1 MKKVLKSI
9 PTFSA
14 LGFKKQLL
22 TLAMCVSVGV
32 GVMGV
37 AEAAPTR
44 NINPPAL
51 KVGAPQVYMVKNG
64 DTLWDISQRF
74 LKNPVRW
81 PEIWASNKHVKNP
94 HWIFPGDRLLMCTY
108 NGRPI
113 IGKDE
118 GDGCEGIIRRYSSD
132 TKLQPQVRIESLN
145 NAIPVIPLEY
155 IKHWLERSNIVA
167 AESIVNTPYVLGTAD
182 QRVLAAK
189 GQTVY
194 ARGNGLEIGQRY
206 AVYREGEPY
215 MLSNAKGK
223 KYNAGIELLEVA
235 SGVAIQGENGITTLE
250 LTDTY
255 ATEVRRG
262 DRVLPEYDAMLP
274 TLFYPTNAENVVAG
288 GQVLRVMGSIGTAAK
303 HDVVTIDRGLAEGIQ
318 VGHVFAVN
326 QKGEMVIDPKNKERV
341 QLPGQRIGRIMIFK
355 SFDHLSY
362 GYVLDSEL
370 PIKVG
375 ASIQPPLM
383 DDSSL

>member
-1 MKKVLKSI
+1 MKKVLKGM

-22 TLAMCVSVGV
+22 ALAVCVSVGV
-32 GVMGV
+32 GVVSV
-37 AEAAPTR
+37 AEAAPAR
-44 NINPPAL
+44 NVNPPAL
-51 KVGAPQVYMVKNG
+51 KAGAPQVYVVKKG
-64 DTLWDISQRF
+64 DTLWDISKRF

-108 NGRPI
+108 NGKPI

-118 GDGCEGIIRRYSSD
+118 GDGCEGIIRRYTGGTG
-132 TKLQPQVRIESLN
+132 TKLQPQVRVESLN

-155 IKHWLERSNIVA
+155 IKHWLERSTIVTP
-167 AESIVNTPYVLGTAD
+167 ESIQGTPYILGTAD

-194 ARGNGLEIGQRY
+194 ARGNGLEVGQRY

-215 MLSNAKGK
+215 MFTDANGK
-223 KYNAGIELLEVA
+223 KYNAGLELIQVA
-235 SGVAIQGENGITTLE
+235 SGVAVRGENDITSLE

-255 ATEVRRG
+255 NAEVRRG
-262 DRVLPEYDAMLP
+262 DRVLPEYDPMLP
-274 TLFYPTNAENVVAG
+274 TLFYPTNAEEVVAG
-288 GQVLRVMGSIGTAAK
+288 GQVVRVMGSIGTAAK
-303 HDVVTIDRGLAEGIQ
+303 HSVVTIDRGSLQGVQ
-318 VGHVFAVN
+318 VGHVLTVN
-326 QKGEMVIDPKNKERV
+326 QKGEVVTDPKTKERV
-341 QLPGQRIGRIMIFK
+341 QLPGQRIGNIMVFK
-355 SFDHLSY
+355 SFENLSY
-362 GYVLDSEL
+362 AYVLDSEL

-375 ASIQPPLM
+375 AGIQPPLM
-383 DDSSL
+383 DE

>member
-1 MKKVLKSI
+1 MKKVFKGM

-22 TLAMCVSVGV
+22 ALAVCVSVGV
-32 GVMGV
+32 GVVNV
-37 AEAAPTR
+37 AEAAPAR

-51 KVGAPQVYMVKNG
+51 KAGAPQVYVVKKG
-64 DTLWDISQRF
+64 DTLWDISKRF

-81 PEIWASNKHVKNP
+81 PEIWASNKHIKNP

-118 GDGCEGIIRRYSSD
+118 GDGCEGIIRRYTGG

-155 IKHWLERSNIVA
+155 IQHWLERTSIVA
-167 AESIVNTPYVLGTAD
+167 PESIQSTPYILGTAD

-215 MLSNAKGK
+215 MLTGANGK
-223 KYNAGIELLEVA
+223 KFNTGLELIQVA
-235 SGVAIQGENGITTLE
+235 AGVAVRGENDITTLE

-255 ATEVRRG
+255 NSEVRRG
-262 DRVLPEYDAMLP
+262 DRVLPEYDPMLP
-274 TLFYPTNAENVVAG
+274 TLFYPTNAEDVVAG
-288 GQVLRVMGSIGTAAK
+288 GQVVRVMGSIGTAAK
-303 HDVVTIDRGLAEGIQ
+303 NSVVTIDRGSLQGVQ
-318 VGHVFAVN
+318 VGHVFSIN
-326 QKGEMVIDPKNKERV
+326 QKGVVVTDPKTKERV
-341 QLPGQRIGRIMIFK
+341 QLPGQRIGNVMVFK
-355 SFDHLSY
+355 SFEHLSY
-362 GYVLDSEL
+362 AYVLDSEL

-375 ASIQPPLM
+375 AGIQPPLM
-383 DDSSL
+383 DD

>member
-1 MKKVLKSI
+1 MKKVLKGM

-22 TLAMCVSVGV
+22 ALAVCVSVGV
-32 GVMGV
+32 GVVSV
-37 AEAAPTR
+37 AEAAPAR
-44 NINPPAL
+44 NVNPPAL
-51 KVGAPQVYMVKNG
+51 KAGAPQVYVVKKG
-64 DTLWDISQRF
+64 DTLWDISKRF

-108 NGRPI
+108 NGKPI

-118 GDGCEGIIRRYSSD
+118 GDGCEGIIRRYTGGTG
-132 TKLQPQVRIESLN
+132 TKLQPQVRVESLN

-155 IKHWLERSNIVA
+155 IKHWLERSTIVA
-167 AESIVNTPYVLGTAD
+167 PESIQGTPYILGTAD

-215 MLSNAKGK
+215 MFTDANGK
-223 KYNAGIELLEVA
+223 KYNAGLELIQVA
-235 SGVAIQGENGITTLE
+235 SGVAVRGENDITSLE

-255 ATEVRRG
+255 NAEVRRG
-262 DRVLPEYDAMLP
+262 DRVLPEYDPMLP
-274 TLFYPTNAENVVAG
+274 TLFYPTNAEEVVAG
-288 GQVLRVMGSIGTAAK
+288 GQVVRVMGSIGTAAK
-303 HDVVTIDRGLAEGIQ
+303 HSVVTIDRGSLQGVQ
-318 VGHVFAVN
+318 VGHVLTVN
-326 QKGEMVIDPKNKERV
+326 QKGEVVTDPKTKERV
-341 QLPGQRIGRIMIFK
+341 QLPGQRIGNIMVFK
-355 SFDHLSY
+355 SFENLSY
-362 GYVLDSEL
+362 AYVLDSEL

-375 ASIQPPLM
+375 AGIQPPLM
-383 DDSSL
+383 DE

>member
-1 MKKVLKSI
+1 MKKVFKGM

-22 TLAMCVSVGV
+22 ALAVCVSVGV
-32 GVMGV
+32 GVVNV
-37 AEAAPTR
+37 AEAAPAR

-51 KVGAPQVYMVKNG
+51 KAGAPQVYVVKKG
-64 DTLWDISQRF
+64 DTLWDISKRF

-118 GDGCEGIIRRYSSD
+118 GDGCEGIIRRYTGG

-155 IKHWLERSNIVA
+155 IQHWLERTSIVA
-167 AESIVNTPYVLGTAD
+167 PESIQSTPYILGTAD

-215 MLSNAKGK
+215 MLTGANGK
-223 KYNAGIELLEVA
+223 KFNAGLELIQVA
-235 SGVAIQGENGITTLE
+235 AGVAVRGENDITTLE

-255 ATEVRRG
+255 NSEVRRG
-262 DRVLPEYDAMLP
+262 DRVLPEYDPMLP
-274 TLFYPTNAENVVAG
+274 TLFYPTNAEDVVAG
-288 GQVLRVMGSIGTAAK
+288 GQVVRVMGSIGTAAK
-303 HDVVTIDRGLAEGIQ
+303 NSVVTIDRGSLQGVQ
-318 VGHVFAVN
+318 VGHVFSIN
-326 QKGEMVIDPKNKERV
+326 QKGEVVTDPNTKERV
-341 QLPGQRIGRIMIFK
+341 QLPGQRIGNVMVFK
-355 SFDHLSY
+355 SFEHLSY
-362 GYVLDSEL
+362 AYVLDSEL

-375 ASIQPPLM
+375 AGIQPPLM
-383 DDSSL
+383 DD

>member
-1 MKKVLKSI
+1 MKKVLKGM

-22 TLAMCVSVGV
+22 ALAVCVSVGV
-32 GVMGV
+32 GVVSV
-37 AEAAPTR
+37 AEAAPAR
-44 NINPPAL
+44 NVNPPAL
-51 KVGAPQVYMVKNG
+51 KAGAPQVYVVKKG
-64 DTLWDISQRF
+64 DTLWDISKRF

-108 NGRPI
+108 NGKPI

-118 GDGCEGIIRRYSSD
+118 GDGCEGIIRRYTGGTG
-132 TKLQPQVRIESLN
+132 TKLQPQVRVESLN

-155 IKHWLERSNIVA
+155 IKHWLERSTIVA
-167 AESIVNTPYVLGTAD
+167 PESIQGTPYILGTAD

-194 ARGNGLEIGQRY
+194 ARGNGLEVGQRY

-215 MLSNAKGK
+215 MFTDANGK
-223 KYNAGIELLEVA
+223 KYNAGLELIQVA
-235 SGVAIQGENGITTLE
+235 SGVAVRGENDITSLE

-255 ATEVRRG
+255 NAEVRRG
-262 DRVLPEYDAMLP
+262 DRVLPEYDPMLP
-274 TLFYPTNAENVVAG
+274 TLFYPTNAEEVVAG
-288 GQVLRVMGSIGTAAK
+288 GQVVRVMGSIGTAAK
-303 HDVVTIDRGLAEGIQ
+303 HSVVTIDRGSLQGVQ
-318 VGHVFAVN
+318 VGHVLTVN
-326 QKGEMVIDPKNKERV
+326 QKGEVVTDPKTKERV
-341 QLPGQRIGRIMIFK
+341 QLPGQRIGNIMVFK
-355 SFDHLSY
+355 SFENLSY
-362 GYVLDSEL
+362 AYVLDSEL

-375 ASIQPPLM
+375 AGIQPPLM
-383 DDSSL
+383 DE

>member
-1 MKKVLKSI
+1 MKKVFKGM

-22 TLAMCVSVGV
+22 ALAVCVSVGV
-32 GVMGV
+32 GVVNV
-37 AEAAPTR
+37 AEAAPAR

-51 KVGAPQVYMVKNG
+51 KAGAPQVYVVKKG
-64 DTLWDISQRF
+64 DTLWDISKRF

-118 GDGCEGIIRRYSSD
+118 GDGCEGIIRRYTGG

-155 IKHWLERSNIVA
+155 IQHWLERTSIVA
-167 AESIVNTPYVLGTAD
+167 PESIQSTPYILGTAD

-215 MLSNAKGK
+215 MLTGANGK
-223 KYNAGIELLEVA
+223 KFNTGLELIQVA
-235 SGVAIQGENGITTLE
+235 AGVAVRGENDITTLE

-255 ATEVRRG
+255 NSEVRRG
-262 DRVLPEYDAMLP
+262 DRVLPEYDPMLP
-274 TLFYPTNAENVVAG
+274 TLFYPTNAEDVVAG
-288 GQVLRVMGSIGTAAK
+288 GQVVRVMGSIGTAAK
-303 HDVVTIDRGLAEGIQ
+303 NSVVTIDRGSLQGVQ
-318 VGHVFAVN
+318 VGHVFSIN
-326 QKGEMVIDPKNKERV
+326 QKGEVVTDPKTKERV
-341 QLPGQRIGRIMIFK
+341 QLPGQRIGNVMVFK
-355 SFDHLSY
+355 SFEHLSY
-362 GYVLDSEL
+362 AYVLDSEL

-375 ASIQPPLM
+375 AGIQPPLM
-383 DDSSL
+383 DD

>member
-1 MKKVLKSI
+1 MKKVLKGM

-22 TLAMCVSVGV
+22 ALAVCVSVGV
-32 GVMGV
+32 GVVSV
-37 AEAAPTR
+37 AEAAPAR
-44 NINPPAL
+44 NVNPPTL
-51 KVGAPQVYMVKNG
+51 KAGAPQVYVVKKG
-64 DTLWDISQRF
+64 DTLWDISKRF

-108 NGRPI
+108 NGKPI

-118 GDGCEGIIRRYSSD
+118 GDGCEGIIRRYTGGTG
-132 TKLQPQVRIESLN
+132 TKLQPQVRVESLN

-155 IKHWLERSNIVA
+155 IKHWLERSTIVA
-167 AESIVNTPYVLGTAD
+167 PESITGTPYILGTAD

-194 ARGNGLEIGQRY
+194 ARGNGLEVGQRY

-215 MLSNAKGK
+215 MFTDANGK
-223 KYNAGIELLEVA
+223 KYNAGLELIQVA
-235 SGVAIQGENGITTLE
+235 SGVAVRGENDITTLE

-255 ATEVRRG
+255 NAEVRRG
-262 DRVLPEYDAMLP
+262 DRVLPEYDPMLP
-274 TLFYPTNAENVVAG
+274 TLFYPTNAEEVVAG
-288 GQVLRVMGSIGTAAK
+288 GQVVRVMGSIGTAAK
-303 HDVVTIDRGLAEGIQ
+303 HSVVTIDRGSLQGVQ
-318 VGHVFAVN
+318 VGHVLTVN
-326 QKGEMVIDPKNKERV
+326 QKGEVVTDPKTKERV
-341 QLPGQRIGRIMIFK
+341 QLPGQRIGNIMVFK
-355 SFDHLSY
+355 SFENLSY
-362 GYVLDSEL
+362 AYVLDSEL

-375 ASIQPPLM
+375 AGIQPPLM
-383 DDSSL
+383 DE

>member
-1 MKKVLKSI
+1 MKKVLKGM

-22 TLAMCVSVGV
+22 ALAVCVSVGV
-32 GVMGV
+32 GVVSV
-37 AEAAPTR
+37 AEAAPAR
-44 NINPPAL
+44 NVNPPAL
-51 KVGAPQVYMVKNG
+51 KAGAPQVYVVKKG
-64 DTLWDISQRF
+64 DTLWDISKRF

-108 NGRPI
+108 NGKPI

-118 GDGCEGIIRRYSSD
+118 GDGCEGIIRRYTGGTG
-132 TKLQPQVRIESLN
+132 TKLQPQVRVESLN

-155 IKHWLERSNIVA
+155 IKHWLERSTIVA
-167 AESIVNTPYVLGTAD
+167 PESIQGTPYILGTAD

-194 ARGNGLEIGQRY
+194 ARGNGLEVGQRY

-215 MLSNAKGK
+215 MFADANGK
-223 KYNAGIELLEVA
+223 KYNAGLELIQVA
-235 SGVAIQGENGITTLE
+235 SGVAVRGENDITTLE

-255 ATEVRRG
+255 NAEVRRG
-262 DRVLPEYDAMLP
+262 DRVLPEYDPMLP
-274 TLFYPTNAENVVAG
+274 TLFYPTNAEEVVAG
-288 GQVLRVMGSIGTAAK
+288 GQVVRVMGSIGTAAK
-303 HDVVTIDRGLAEGIQ
+303 HSVVTIDRGSLQGIQ
-318 VGHVFAVN
+318 VGHVLTVN
-326 QKGEMVIDPKNKERV
+326 QKGEIVTDPKTKERV
-341 QLPGQRIGRIMIFK
+341 QLPGQRIGNIMVFK
-355 SFDHLSY
+355 SFENLSY
-362 GYVLDSEL
+362 AYVLDSEL

-375 ASIQPPLM
+375 AGIQPPLM
-383 DDSSL
+383 DE

>member
-1 MKKVLKSI
+1 MKKVFKGI

-22 TLAMCVSVGV
+22 ALAVCVSVGV
-32 GVMGV
+32 GVVNV
-37 AEAAPTR
+37 AEAAPAR

-51 KVGAPQVYMVKNG
+51 KAGAPQVYVVKKG
-64 DTLWDISQRF
+64 DTLWDISKRF

-118 GDGCEGIIRRYSSD
+118 GDGCEGIIRRYTGG

-155 IKHWLERSNIVA
+155 IQHWLERTSIVA
-167 AESIVNTPYVLGTAD
+167 PESIQSTPYILGTAD

-206 AVYREGEPY
+206 AIYREGEPY
-215 MLSNAKGK
+215 MLTGANGK
-223 KYNAGIELLEVA
+223 KFNAGLELIQVA
-235 SGVAIQGENGITTLE
+235 AGVAVRGENDITTLE

-255 ATEVRRG
+255 NSEVRRG
-262 DRVLPEYDAMLP
+262 DRVLPEYDPMLP
-274 TLFYPTNAENVVAG
+274 TLFYPTNAEDVVAG
-288 GQVLRVMGSIGTAAK
+288 GQVVRVMGSIGTAAK
-303 HDVVTIDRGLAEGIQ
+303 NSVVTIDRGSLQGVQ
-318 VGHVFAVN
+318 VGHVFSIN
-326 QKGEMVIDPKNKERV
+326 QKGEVVTDPKTKERV
-341 QLPGQRIGRIMIFK
+341 QLPGQRIGNVMVFK
-355 SFDHLSY
+355 SFEHLSY
-362 GYVLDSEL
+362 AYVLDSEL

-375 ASIQPPLM
+375 AGIQPPLM
-383 DDSSL
+383 DD

>member
-1 MKKVLKSI
+1 MKKVLKGM

-22 TLAMCVSVGV
+22 ALAVCVSVGV
-32 GVMGV
+32 GVVSV
-37 AEAAPTR
+37 AEAAPAR
-44 NINPPAL
+44 NVNPPAL
-51 KVGAPQVYMVKNG
+51 KAGAPQVYVVKKG
-64 DTLWDISQRF
+64 DTLWDISKRF

-108 NGRPI
+108 NGKPI

-118 GDGCEGIIRRYSSD
+118 GDGCEGIIRRYTGGTG
-132 TKLQPQVRIESLN
+132 TKLQPQVRVESLN

-155 IKHWLERSNIVA
+155 IKHWLERSTIVTP
-167 AESIVNTPYVLGTAD
+167 ESIQGTPYILGTAD

-215 MLSNAKGK
+215 MFTDANGK
-223 KYNAGIELLEVA
+223 KYNAGLELIQVA
-235 SGVAIQGENGITTLE
+235 SGVAVRGENDITSLE

-255 ATEVRRG
+255 NAEVRRG
-262 DRVLPEYDAMLP
+262 DRVLPEYDPMLP
-274 TLFYPTNAENVVAG
+274 TLFYPTNAEEVVAG
-288 GQVLRVMGSIGTAAK
+288 GQVVRVMGSIGTAAK
-303 HDVVTIDRGLAEGIQ
+303 HSVVTIDRGSLQGVQ
-318 VGHVFAVN
+318 VGHVLTVN
-326 QKGEMVIDPKNKERV
+326 QKGEVVTDPKTKERV
-341 QLPGQRIGRIMIFK
+341 QLPGQRIGNIMVFK
-355 SFDHLSY
+355 SFENLSY
-362 GYVLDSEL
+362 AYVLDSEL

-375 ASIQPPLM
+375 AGIQPPLM
-383 DDSSL
+383 DE

>member
-1 MKKVLKSI
+1 MKKVLKGM

-22 TLAMCVSVGV
+22 ALAVCVSVGAGMV
-32 GVMGV
+32 SV
-37 AEAAPTR
+37 AEAAPAR
-44 NINPPAL
+44 NVNPPAL
-51 KVGAPQVYMVKNG
+51 KAGAPQVYVVKKG
-64 DTLWDISQRF
+64 DTLWDISKRF

-108 NGRPI
+108 NGKPI

-118 GDGCEGIIRRYSSD
+118 GDGCEGIIRRYAGG
-132 TKLQPQVRIESLN
+132 TKMQPQVRVESLN
-145 NAIPVIPLEY
+145 NAIPVIPLSY
-155 IKHWLERSNIVA
+155 IEKWLERSTVMSPDA
-167 AESIVNTPYVLGTAD
+167 LEHTPYIVGAAD
-182 QRVLAAK
+182 ERVLAAQ

-194 ARGNGLEIGQRY
+194 ARGNGLSIGQRY

-215 MLSNAKGK
+215 TLTDAKGK
-223 KYNAGIELLEVA
+223 KYKAGLELTQVA
-235 SGVAIQGENGITTLE
+235 SGIAVQGEKDITTLE

-255 ATEVRRG
+255 NEEVRRG

-274 TLFYPTNAENVVAG
+274 TLFYPTNAESVTAG
-288 GQVLRVMGSIGTAAK
+288 GSIVRVQGSIGMAA
-303 HDVVTIDRGLAEGIQ
+303 VNSIVTIDRGALQGVQ
-318 VGHVFAVN
+318 SGHVFSVN
-326 QKGEMVIDPKNKERV
+326 QQGQIVKDPKTNERV
-341 QLPGQRIGRIMIFK
+341 QLPGQHVGNIMVFK
-355 SFDHLSY
+355 TFDNLSY
-362 GYVLDSEL
+362 AYVLDSDL

-383 DDSSL
+383 DE

>member
-1 MKKVLKSI
+1 MKKVLKGM

-22 TLAMCVSVGV
+22 ALTVCVSVGIGMV
-32 GVMGV
+32 SV
-37 AEAAPTR
+37 AEAAPAR
-44 NINPPAL
+44 NVNPPSL
-51 KVGAPQVYMVKNG
+51 KAGAPQVYVVKKG
-64 DTLWDISQRF
+64 DTLWDISKRF

-118 GDGCEGIIRRYSSD
+118 GDGCEGIIRRYTGG
-132 TKLQPQVRIESLN
+132 TKLQPQVRVESLN
-145 NAIPVIPLEY
+145 SAIPVIPLEY
-155 IKHWLERSNIVA
+155 IKQWLERSMIVA
-167 AESIVNTPYVLGTAD
+167 ADSVEGTPYILGTAD

-194 ARGNGLEIGQRY
+194 ARGQGMQVGQRY

-215 MLSNAKGK
+215 IFTDANGK
-223 KYNAGIELLEVA
+223 KYNAGLELTQVA
-235 SGVAIQGENGITTLE
+235 SGVAVRGENDITTLE

-255 ATEVRRG
+255 NAEVRRG
-262 DRVLPEYDAMLP
+262 DRVLPEYDPMLP
-274 TLFYPTNAENVVAG
+274 TLFYPTNAEKVTAG
-288 GQVLRVMGSIGTAAK
+288 GSIVRVMGSIGTAAI
-303 HDVVTIDRGLAEGIQ
+303 HSVVTIDRGSLQGVQSGQ
-318 VGHVFAVN
+318 VFSVN
-326 QKGEMVIDPKNKERV
+326 QKGEIVTDPKTKERV
-341 QLPGQRIGRIMIFK
+341 QLPGQRIGNIMVFK
-355 SFDHLSY
+355 AFDNLSY
-362 GYVLDSEL
+362 AYVLESEL

-375 ASIQPPLM
+375 ATIQPPLM
-383 DDSSL
+383 DD

>member
-1 MKKVLKSI
+1 MKKVFKGM

-14 LGFKKQLL
+14 LGVKKQLL
-22 TLAMCVSVGV
+22 ALAVCVSVGV
-32 GVMGV
+32 GVVNV
-37 AEAAPTR
+37 AEAAPAR

-51 KVGAPQVYMVKNG
+51 KAGAPQVYVVKKG
-64 DTLWDISQRF
+64 DTLWDISKRF

-118 GDGCEGIIRRYSSD
+118 GDGCEGIIRRYTGG

-155 IKHWLERSNIVA
+155 IQHWLERTSIVA
-167 AESIVNTPYVLGTAD
+167 PESIQSTPYILGTAD

-215 MLSNAKGK
+215 MLTGANGK
-223 KYNAGIELLEVA
+223 KFNAGLELIQVA
-235 SGVAIQGENGITTLE
+235 AGVAVRGENDITTLE

-255 ATEVRRG
+255 NSEVRRG
-262 DRVLPEYDAMLP
+262 DRVLPEYDPMLP
-274 TLFYPTNAENVVAG
+274 TLFYPTNAEDVVAG
-288 GQVLRVMGSIGTAAK
+288 GQVVRVMGSIGTAAK
-303 HDVVTIDRGLAEGIQ
+303 NSVVTIDRGSLQGVQ
-318 VGHVFAVN
+318 VGHVFSIN
-326 QKGEMVIDPKNKERV
+326 QKGEVVTDPKTKERV
-341 QLPGQRIGRIMIFK
+341 QLPGQRIGNVMVFK
-355 SFDHLSY
+355 SFEHLSY
-362 GYVLDSEL
+362 AYVLDSEL

-375 ASIQPPLM
+375 AGIQPPLM
-383 DDSSL
+383 DE

>member
-1 MKKVLKSI
+1 MKKVFKGM

-22 TLAMCVSVGV
+22 ALAVCVSVGV
-32 GVMGV
+32 GVVNV
-37 AEAAPTR
+37 AEAAPAR

-51 KVGAPQVYMVKNG
+51 KAGAPQVYVVKKG
-64 DTLWDISQRF
+64 DTLWDISKRF

-118 GDGCEGIIRRYSSD
+118 GDGCEGIIRRYTGG

-155 IKHWLERSNIVA
+155 IQHWLERTSIVA
-167 AESIVNTPYVLGTAD
+167 PESIQSTPYILGTAD

-215 MLSNAKGK
+215 MLTGANGK
-223 KYNAGIELLEVA
+223 KFNAGLELIQVA
-235 SGVAIQGENGITTLE
+235 AGVAVRGENDITTLE
-250 LTDTY
+250 LSDTY
-255 ATEVRRG
+255 NSEVRRG
-262 DRVLPEYDAMLP
+262 DRVLPEYDPMLP
-274 TLFYPTNAENVVAG
+274 TLFYPTNAEDVVAG
-288 GQVLRVMGSIGTAAK
+288 GQVVRVMGSIGTAAK
-303 HDVVTIDRGLAEGIQ
+303 NSVVTIDRGSLQGVQ
-318 VGHVFAVN
+318 VGHVFSIN
-326 QKGEMVIDPKNKERV
+326 QKGEVVTDPKTKERV
-341 QLPGQRIGRIMIFK
+341 QLPGQRIGNVMVFK
-355 SFDHLSY
+355 SFEHLSY
-362 GYVLDSEL
+362 AYVLDSEL

-375 ASIQPPLM
+375 AGIQPPLM
-383 DDSSL
+383 DE